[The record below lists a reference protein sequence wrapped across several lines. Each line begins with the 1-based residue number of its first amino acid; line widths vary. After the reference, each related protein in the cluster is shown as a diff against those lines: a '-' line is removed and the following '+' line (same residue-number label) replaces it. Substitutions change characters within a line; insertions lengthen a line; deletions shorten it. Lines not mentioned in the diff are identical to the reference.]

1 MKMILMTSTGAD
13 PVGAL
18 ICSRQGCSADATF
31 GMLWNNPKLHTPER
45 RKVWLTCPEH
55 REYFRLYL
63 SSRNFL
69 KDEVPVEELE
79 RKPEL

>member
-1 MKMILMTSTGAD
+1 MSSGSAD

-18 ICSRQGCSADATF
+18 VCSRRGCSADAVF

-55 REYFRLYL
+55 REYFRDYL
-63 SSRNFL
+63 SARGL
-69 KDEVPVEELE
+69 LRGVAPVDELDRRAEP
-79 RKPEL
+79 

>member
-1 MKMILMTSTGAD
+1 MTRSDAD

-18 ICSRQGCSADATF
+18 VCSRKGCSADADF

-55 REYFRLYL
+55 RDYFRDYL
-63 SSRNFL
+63 SSRGLL
-69 KDEVPVEELE
+69 KDEVAVGELQRRAE
-79 RKPEL
+79 P

>member
-1 MKMILMTSTGAD
+1 MPSPNAD

-18 ICSRQGCSADATF
+18 VCSRKGCSADALF

-55 REYFRLYL
+55 REYFRDYL
-63 SSRNFL
+63 SSRGLL
-69 KDEVPVEELE
+69 KDEVPVTDLE
-79 RKPEL
+79 RREEPAP

>member
-1 MKMILMTSTGAD
+1 MILMTASAAD

-18 ICSRQGCSADATF
+18 ICSRQGCTADATF
-31 GMLWNNPKLHTPER
+31 GMLWNNPKLHTPQR

-55 REYFRLYL
+55 QEDFRLYL

-69 KDEVPVEELE
+69 KDEVPVADLE
-79 RKPEL
+79 RKPAEE